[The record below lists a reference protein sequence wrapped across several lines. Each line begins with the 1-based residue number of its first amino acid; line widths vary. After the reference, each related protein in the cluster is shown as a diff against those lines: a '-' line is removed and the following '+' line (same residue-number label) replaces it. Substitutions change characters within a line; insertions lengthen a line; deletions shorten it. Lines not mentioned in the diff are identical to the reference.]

1 MPAKD
6 LPAAVSRAVVLAATR
21 EEQST
26 WLEIMEPGY
35 QMRAYEPSLQM
46 NFFYPHS
53 ADWLE
58 ELRYTHGEDFAEF
71 LEGIGPPIT
80 EDGIQRVL
88 FGGVVE
94 AAEAQAILD
103 YVAEQDADGWWSLIG
118 WDAQYLG
125 APIFVVCIGRSEGQ
139 GGLVLELFGVFP
151 DRAAAVAACSALQ
164 VVGARQD
171 VVPPVS
177 LRAFWGN
184 GDADSSLA
192 VSGAKWARIQS
203 GQPHIDRSVSY
214 FEGEPLVVYWRFQD
228 GRVTIEDDEGTG
240 RVVDL
245 PVSELL
251 VTAVSP
257 SSPT

>member
-1 MPAKD
+1 MSRDVVSLSREALLDAD
-6 LPAAVSRAVVLAATR
+6 LGVQKA
-21 EEQST
+21 
-26 WLEIMEPGY
+26 WLEAVEPDY
-35 QMRAYEPSLQM
+35 QMRAYDDLD
-46 NFFYPHS
+46 FGLFYPHS
-53 ADWLE
+53 SDWLE
-58 ELRYTHGEDFAEF
+58 DLRDTHGDDFAEF
-71 LEGIGPPIT
+71 LEGVGRPISKHC
-80 EDGIQRVL
+80 IQRIL
-88 FGGVVE
+88 FGGLVE
-94 AAEAQAILD
+94 ATEAQAIMD
-103 YVAEQDADGWWSLIG
+103 FVAEGDPEGCWSLVGWGSRCQDA
-118 WDAQYLG
+118 
-125 APIFVVCIGRSEGQ
+125 PVFVVCIGRSEGQ